1 MKLTNL
7 GTGRVVCGLCVAS
20 LTLLGCGD
28 DGGGGGTTAA
38 PTSDGG
44 ETTADDAADS
54 GSGSANTDTGPVAD
68 TGTGSG
74 GAEDTAVDPT
84 DGVEPPA
91 VDCGAGETLN
101 GGIAIESDED
111 IAELNGIAIVTGD
124 FIVDSTNYSN
134 LDFMSCLTEIH
145 GNITIFNNQF
155 LLDMSGTDNL
165 TKVGR
170 LPMATPTPTNPNGW
184 DTGKGSIS
192 ISSNPLLQNING
204 FSNITDIGEQGE
216 PGDCPASP
224 AGVECISRPSL
235 IIRGNDSAQSLNGF
249 TSLAFIFGSLSVS
262 ENDSLLD
269 IDGLAALVGIGG
281 FFAVRDN
288 PNLCISSVNAIGAA
302 LQFLGDEKSSTTSGN
317 DSGC

>member
-1 MKLTNL
+1 M
-7 GTGRVVCGLCVAS
+7 
-20 LTLLGCGD
+20 LGCGD
-28 DGGGGGTTAA
+28 DGGGDATTEAA
-38 PTSDGG
+38 TSDGG
-44 ETTADDAADS
+44 DATAATPADS
-54 GSGSANTDTGPVAD
+54 GSGSQATDTGMVAD
-68 TGTGSG
+68 SGSG
-74 GAEDTAVDPT
+74 TDSAEDTAVDPT

-101 GGIAIESDED
+101 SGIAIESDED
-111 IAELNGIAIVTGD
+111 IAQLNGIAIVTGD

-165 TKVGR
+165 TKIGR

-192 ISSNPLLQNING
+192 ISNNPLLQNING
-204 FSNITDIGEQGE
+204 FNGIADIGEQGE

-235 IIRGNDSAQSLNGF
+235 IIRDNASAQSLSGF
-249 TSLAFIFGSLSVS
+249 TALAFIFGSLSVS
-262 ENDSLLD
+262 ENDSLLN

-288 PNLCISSVNAIGAA
+288 PSLCLSSVNAVGAA
-302 LQFLGDEKSSTTSGN
+302 LQFLGDEKHSTTSGN
-317 DSGC
+317 DDSC